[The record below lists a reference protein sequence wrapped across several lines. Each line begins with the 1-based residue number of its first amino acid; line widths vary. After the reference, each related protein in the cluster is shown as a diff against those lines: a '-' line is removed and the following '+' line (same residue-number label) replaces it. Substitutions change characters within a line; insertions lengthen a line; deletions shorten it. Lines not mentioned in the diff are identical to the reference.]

1 MFSSFFVE
9 ARSKKHLIVTFLA
22 LLEWYGCAKSGSIRK
37 KPSKTFK
44 LPNGRKKP
52 EFMEL
57 VEIQAIMEAI
67 IYVADD
73 PVRWEQFKDVF
84 PEENPETLKQALAGM
99 VEAFNARPGGMIIR
113 EVAGGFRMTT
123 RPEHHEQIRAYLKT
137 RPNAKLS
144 MAALETLAVIAY
156 KQPVTLAE
164 ILAIRGKKSSTAL
177 QTLLERKMVTIVGRK
192 PVVGRPILYGTS
204 KEFLIH
210 FGLKSLSELPTL
222 EEFAQIASEQL

>member
-1 MFSSFFVE
+1 
-9 ARSKKHLIVTFLA
+9 
-22 LLEWYGCAKSGSIRK
+22 
-37 KPSKTFK
+37 
-44 LPNGRKKP
+44 
-52 EFMEL
+52 MEL
-57 VEIQAIMEAI
+57 SEIQAIMEAI

-73 PVRWEQFKDVF
+73 PVKVEQFKEVF
-84 PEENPETLKQALAGM
+84 PEESPENLRQALESL
-99 VEAFNARPGGMIIR
+99 VETFNARAGGMMIR
-113 EVAGGFRMTT
+113 EVAGGYRMTT

-177 QTLLERKMVTIVGRK
+177 QTLLERKLVAILGRK

-204 KEFLIH
+204 REFLIH
-210 FGLKSLSELPTL
+210 FGLNNLSDLPTL
-222 EEFAQIASEQL
+222 EEFSQMAGEQL

>member
-1 MFSSFFVE
+1 
-9 ARSKKHLIVTFLA
+9 
-22 LLEWYGCAKSGSIRK
+22 
-37 KPSKTFK
+37 
-44 LPNGRKKP
+44 
-52 EFMEL
+52 MEII
-57 VEIQAIMEAI
+57 EIQAIMEAI

-73 PVRWEQFKDVF
+73 PVKLDQFKEIF
-84 PEENPETLKQALAGM
+84 PEESRENLEQALNNL
-99 VEAFNARPGGMIIR
+99 VETFNARPGGMIIR
-113 EVAGGFRMTT
+113 EVAGGYRMTT
-123 RPEHHEQIRAYLKT
+123 RPEHHEQIRTYLKT

-177 QTLLERKMVTIVGRK
+177 QTLLERKMVAILGRK

-210 FGLKSLSELPTL
+210 FGLNSLTELPTL
-222 EEFAQIASEQL
+222 EEFAQIAGEQL

>member
-1 MFSSFFVE
+1 
-9 ARSKKHLIVTFLA
+9 
-22 LLEWYGCAKSGSIRK
+22 
-37 KPSKTFK
+37 
-44 LPNGRKKP
+44 
-52 EFMEL
+52 MEL
-57 VEIQAIMEAI
+57 IEIQAIMEAI

-73 PVRWEQFKDVF
+73 PVKLDQFREVF
-84 PEENPETLKQALAGM
+84 PEESSEHLEQALNNL
-99 VEAFNARPGGMIIR
+99 VESFNARPGGMIIR
-113 EVAGGFRMTT
+113 EVAGGYRMTT
-123 RPEHHEQIRAYLKT
+123 RPEHHERIRAYLKT

-177 QTLLERKMVTIVGRK
+177 QTLLERKMVAIQGRK

-210 FGLKSLSELPTL
+210 FGLNSLADLPTL
-222 EEFAQIASEQL
+222 EEFAQIAGEQL

>member
-1 MFSSFFVE
+1 
-9 ARSKKHLIVTFLA
+9 
-22 LLEWYGCAKSGSIRK
+22 
-37 KPSKTFK
+37 
-44 LPNGRKKP
+44 
-52 EFMEL
+52 MEIID
-57 VEIQAIMEAI
+57 IQAIMEAI

-73 PVRWEQFKDVF
+73 PVKLDQFKEIF
-84 PEENPETLKQALAGM
+84 PEESRENLEHALSNLVET
-99 VEAFNARPGGMIIR
+99 FNARPGGMIIR
-113 EVAGGFRMTT
+113 EVAGGYRMTT

-177 QTLLERKMVTIVGRK
+177 QTLLERKMVAILGRK

-210 FGLKSLSELPTL
+210 FGLNSLTELPTL
-222 EEFAQIASEQL
+222 EEFAQIAGEQL

>member
-1 MFSSFFVE
+1 
-9 ARSKKHLIVTFLA
+9 
-22 LLEWYGCAKSGSIRK
+22 
-37 KPSKTFK
+37 
-44 LPNGRKKP
+44 
-52 EFMEL
+52 METI
-57 VEIQAIMEAI
+57 EMQAIMEAV

-73 PVRWEQFKDVF
+73 PVKPEQFREVF
-84 PEENPETLKQALAGM
+84 PDENLETLDRALKSM
-99 VEAFNARPGGMIIR
+99 VENFNARPGGMMIR
-113 EVAGGFRMTT
+113 EVAGGYRMAT

-177 QTLLERKMVTIVGRK
+177 QTLLERKLVAIQGRK

-204 KEFLIH
+204 REFLIH
-210 FGLKSLSELPTL
+210 FGLKNLSDLPTL
-222 EEFAQIASEQL
+222 EEFAQMAGEQL

>member
-1 MFSSFFVE
+1 ME
-9 ARSKKHLIVTFLA
+9 K
-22 LLEWYGCAKSGSIRK
+22 LE
-37 KPSKTFK
+37 
-44 LPNGRKKP
+44 
-52 EFMEL
+52 M
-57 VEIQAIMEAI
+57 QAIMEAI

-73 PVRWEQFKDVF
+73 PVKLEQLREVF
-84 PEENPETLKQALAGM
+84 PEESQENIEQALRGL
-99 VEAFNARPGGMIIR
+99 VETFNARNGGMLIR

-164 ILAIRGKKSSTAL
+164 ILAIRGKKSSSAI
-177 QTLLERKMVTIVGRK
+177 QTLLEKKMVAIVGRK

-210 FGLKSLSELPTL
+210 FGLNNLNELPTL
-222 EEFAQIASEQL
+222 EEFAQIAGEQL

>member
-1 MFSSFFVE
+1 
-9 ARSKKHLIVTFLA
+9 
-22 LLEWYGCAKSGSIRK
+22 
-37 KPSKTFK
+37 
-44 LPNGRKKP
+44 
-52 EFMEL
+52 MEIN
-57 VEIQAIMEAI
+57 EMQAIMEAI

-73 PVRWEQFKDVF
+73 PVKLEQFREVF
-84 PEENPETLKQALAGM
+84 PDENPETIEQALKGM
-99 VEAFNARPGGMIIR
+99 VENFNTRPGGMLIR

-123 RPEHHEQIRAYLKT
+123 RPEHHEQIRLYLKT

-177 QTLLERKMVTIVGRK
+177 QTLLERKMVAILGRK

-210 FGLKSLSELPTL
+210 FGLNSLSELPTL
-222 EEFAQIASEQL
+222 EEFAQIAGEQL